1 MQEKAR
7 FGLYTESAVYNVSDN
22 FSPAGSKKG
31 ITQSVRSLHIMS
43 QKRLMVSCNYALFP
57 LIMWQAA
64 TPMSCAH

>member
-1 MQEKAR
+1 MQERAR

-31 ITQSVRSLHIMS
+31 ITQSVRTLHIMS
-43 QKRLMVSCNYALFP
+43 QKRLMVSYALFP